1 MVIEA
6 HVALE
11 SDGEYRRM
19 LCHCDACNYTFESSV
34 LSSKYQIPK
43 KCPEC
48 RKITVSKGVPAVRA
62 ATEDEIAEYR
72 RSHLDDMEEIFDI
85 LNNESDGNKNVIPF
99 PRERRT

>member
-1 MVIEA
+1 
-6 HVALE
+6 
-11 SDGEYRRM
+11 M

-34 LSSKYQIPK
+34 RSSKYEIPK

-72 RSHLDDMEEIFDI
+72 RNQLDDMEEIFDI
-85 LNNESDGNKNVIPF
+85 LNGEADGKENVIPF
-99 PRERRT
+99 PIECRT